1 MFAGEVPEP
10 LAFRVRPRADEAF
23 DSWMDRLTA
32 RHEVTR
38 AELFRHLGCDPRLAA
53 RDLARGS
60 TGMARDD
67 WFALSFLVGRLA
79 WAVGTSEKAIEA
91 TFVPAPEA
99 ALLPP
104 AARIFACPACWQES
118 LSAGEPLTITRDW
131 ILRASWLC
139 LRHHLPLAPIRRL
152 VVDRGPRA
160 VARILEAHV
169 KAIQSLRGRL
179 PPTAVMFE
187 FNRSS
192 INQLLGKRD
201 GGMRRGE
208 SGYHVRFLT
217 NRFHLSRARIALL
230 AAAHSERTAS
240 ANRFEA
246 FVSLTAPG
254 LLRSGKN
261 LLNPKTRRQDEPKSQ
276 PVPEGLVTI
285 RINRWQ
291 ATQHDLV
298 DAYVLVNGRRA
309 RSE

>member
-1 MFAGEVPEP
+1 MFAGEEPEP
-10 LAFRVRPRADEAF
+10 LAFRVRPRPDEAF
-23 DSWMDRLTA
+23 DSWMDRLTV

-53 RDLARGS
+53 RDLARGPN
-60 TGMARDD
+60 GMARDD

-104 AARIFACPACWQES
+104 ALRIFACPACWQQS
-118 LSAGEPLTITRDW
+118 LSVGEPLTIARDW

-139 LRHHLPLAPIRRL
+139 LRHHLPLAPIRGL
-152 VVDRGPRA
+152 VADRGPRA
-160 VARILEAHV
+160 VARILEAQV
-169 KAIQSLRGRL
+169 KAMQRLLGRL
-179 PPTAVMFE
+179 PPKAVMFA

-192 INQLLGKRD
+192 INHLLGKRA
-201 GGMRRGE
+201 GGLRRGE
-208 SGYHVRFLT
+208 SGYRVRFLS

-230 AAAHSERTAS
+230 AAAHSERTRS
-240 ANRFEA
+240 ADRFEA
-246 FVSLTAPG
+246 LVSLTAAG

-261 LLNPKTRRQDEPKSQ
+261 LLNPKTRRQDMAKSR

-285 RINRWQ
+285 RINHWQ
-291 ATQHDLV
+291 ATLSELI
-298 DAYVLVNGRRA
+298 DAYVLVKGWRA